1 MNKDVPSMLS
11 YATHADKG
19 SMFNT
24 PPVFAVYTS
33 MLTLEW
39 LKKKGGVSAIQEHNI
54 SSQIDL

>member
-1 MNKDVPSMLS
+1 MFPPCFPTV
-11 YATHADKG
+11 THADKG

-39 LKKKGGVSAIQEHNI
+39 LKEKGGIKAIEAHNRTKAALI
-54 SSQIDL
+54 IQ